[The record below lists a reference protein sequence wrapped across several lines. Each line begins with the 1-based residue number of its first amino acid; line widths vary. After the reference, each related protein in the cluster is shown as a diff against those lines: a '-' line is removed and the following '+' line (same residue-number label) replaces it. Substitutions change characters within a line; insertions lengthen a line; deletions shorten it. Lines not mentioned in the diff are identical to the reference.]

1 MKRIPWAAATTRC
14 YGMLVTHS
22 LSRTAASSPGLSW
35 IRHSARGGSMP
46 EQRGGVCAGNPGR
59 GLLQFH
65 DFGGSLRRSGARSYM
80 PESNKPKWVIGS
92 VAAGL
97 CVVLLIVLAERGPAP
112 QVQIVSVTRED
123 LTASITGNGKVEP
136 IAPTVARAE
145 FPTFVAAV
153 QATEGQAV
161 RKGQLILTL
170 DAADVRAQLSQA
182 RADLVVA
189 QTDLRNAR
197 AGGPPDDVAQLQGDL
212 QNAET
217 KVANLERTQQA
228 LAQLVTK
235 GAATQEEAAQN
246 QAALATARAN
256 LQTFR
261 EKKAA
266 LEQRASVNVESA
278 GLRVK
283 QQQDLVQALEEK
295 VRSATVIAPADGT
308 LYSLPVHKGDFVKL
322 GDVLAEMA
330 DLRHVRVRA
339 FVDEPDLGALA
350 QNEGVQVL
358 WDAMPNRIWNG
369 KVEQVPKQ
377 VVARGSR
384 SVGEVLCSVDNNE
397 IELLPN
403 VNVEVR
409 VLVHEQHA
417 VLVIPRGA
425 VRYDEGQHFVLA
437 YDGDAVHRRDIKVG
451 VAGADKYEVLSGL
464 ALGDKVALPGE
475 ADLRDGMKVR
485 AAEAK

>member
-1 MKRIPWAAATTRC
+1 
-14 YGMLVTHS
+14 
-22 LSRTAASSPGLSW
+22 
-35 IRHSARGGSMP
+35 
-46 EQRGGVCAGNPGR
+46 
-59 GLLQFH
+59 
-65 DFGGSLRRSGARSYM
+65 M
-80 PESNKPKWVIGS
+80 PESNKSKWVIGS
-92 VAAGL
+92 LAAGL

-136 IAPTVARAE
+136 IGPTIARAE
-145 FPTFVAAV
+145 FPTFVSDV

-182 RADLVVA
+182 RADLVAA

-197 AGGPPDDVAQLQGDL
+197 AGGPPDEIAQLQGDL

-256 LQTFR
+256 LQTFQQ
-261 EKKAA
+261 KKAA

-283 QQQDLVQALEEK
+283 QQQDLVAALDEK

-308 LYSLPVHKGDFVKL
+308 LYSLPVRKGDFVKL

-339 FVDEPDLGALA
+339 FVDEPDLGSIA

-369 KVEQVPKQ
+369 KVEQMPKQ

-397 IELLPN
+397 VELLPN

-409 VLVHEQHA
+409 VMVHEQRA

-425 VRYDEGQHFVLA
+425 VRYDEGQHFVLT

-464 ALGDKVALPGE
+464 ALGDKVALPGG

>member
-1 MKRIPWAAATTRC
+1 
-14 YGMLVTHS
+14 
-22 LSRTAASSPGLSW
+22 
-35 IRHSARGGSMP
+35 MP
-46 EQRGGVCAGNPGR
+46 AN
-59 GLLQFH
+59 
-65 DFGGSLRRSGARSYM
+65 
-80 PESNKPKWVIGS
+80 NKSKFVI
-92 VAAGL
+92 AGL
-97 CVVLLIVLAERGPAP
+97 AVALGIVLLIVLAELGPTP

-136 IAPTVARAE
+136 IAPTVARAQ
-145 FPTFVAAV
+145 FPTFVSDV
-153 QATEGQAV
+153 KGQPV

-170 DAADVRAQLSQA
+170 DAADQRAQLSQA
-182 RADLVVA
+182 RADLLAA
-189 QTDLRNAR
+189 QTELRNAR
-197 AGGPPDDVAQLQGDL
+197 AGGPPDEVAQLQGNL

-217 KVANLERTQQA
+217 QVASLERTQQA
-228 LAQLVTK
+228 LTQLVAK
-235 GAATQEEAAQN
+235 GAATRDEVAQN
-246 QAALATARAN
+246 QTALTTARAN
-256 LQTFR
+256 LQTLQQR
-261 EKKAA
+261 KAA
-266 LEQRASVNVESA
+266 LAQRASVTVDAAS
-278 GLRVK
+278 LRVK
-283 QQQDLVQALEEK
+283 QQQDLVAALQPK
-295 VRSATVIAPADGT
+295 VASATVIAPVDGT

-339 FVDEPDLGALA
+339 FVDEPDLGSLG

-384 SVGEVLCSVDNNE
+384 SVGEVLCSVDNDKV
-397 IELLPN
+397 ELLPN

-409 VLVHEQHA
+409 ILVHEQRG

-425 VRYDEGQHFVLA
+425 VRYDQGQHFVLA

-451 VAGADKYEVLSGL
+451 VAGADKYEVLAGL
-464 ALGDKVALPGE
+464 AQGDKVALPGDV
-475 ADLRDGMKVR
+475 DLRDGMKVR

>member
-1 MKRIPWAAATTRC
+1 
-14 YGMLVTHS
+14 
-22 LSRTAASSPGLSW
+22 
-35 IRHSARGGSMP
+35 MP

-153 QATEGQAV
+153 QATEGQSI

-182 RADLVVA
+182 RADLVAA

-397 IELLPN
+397 TELLPN